1 MDPALADR
9 AGRLVNVHAALSPVP
24 GGFSIVIPSVRHE
37 RAVSLVRSVRALVGS
52 DIEIV
57 VVDDTSSGAVMKA
70 FETLLAESDHRLT
83 KVVRGPAKGPSAARN
98 FGARSASGPWV
109 LFIDDDVAIGAPAL
123 EAAHVF
129 AATHSTLEAL
139 EFAIVSDKRA
149 ENGSWRWRRVQR
161 LVAGGFLAAC
171 VLVSRESFL
180 AVGGFEESWPYPF
193 REDTDLGLRLG
204 ASGVAWSF
212 VDDHLVTHPD
222 ERVTFRQLLR
232 HAKFSRVE
240 PLFMQRHG
248 MTGTVRTIRLGP
260 LRVRGVRIWFPAAS
274 VVGMVVLFALRV
286 PVLAALLAYLSGSV
300 LSASHSQYLG
310 YSQPVDLALAVS
322 PSRVIPWSFFST
334 VSGAAFIRGL
344 IAAYIRPTV

>member
-1 MDPALADR
+1 MDAS
-9 AGRLVNVHAALSPVP
+9 LSSVP
-24 GGFSIVIPSVRHE
+24 GGFSVVIPSVRRE
-37 RAVSLVRSVRALVGS
+37 RAVALVRSVRVLVGS

-57 VVDDTSSGAVMKA
+57 VVDDTGSGAVVKA
-70 FETLLAESDHRLT
+70 FEPLLAESDHRMT
-83 KVVRGPAKGPSAARN
+83 NVVRGPAKGPSAARN

-109 LFIDDDVAIGAPAL
+109 LFVDDDVAIGAPAL
-123 EAAHVF
+123 EAAGRF
-129 AATHSTLEAL
+129 ATTRSSNEAL
-139 EFAIVSDKRA
+139 EFSIVSDKRA

-171 VLVSRESFL
+171 VLVSSESFL

-193 REDTDLGLRLG
+193 REDTDLGLRLA

-222 ERVTFRQLLR
+222 ERVTFRRLLR

-240 PLFMQRHG
+240 PLFIQRHG
-248 MTGTVRTIRLGP
+248 MTGTVRVIRLGP

-274 VVGMVVLFALRV
+274 VVGMVALFALRV
-286 PVLAALLAYLSGSV
+286 PVLAVLLAYLSGSV

-310 YSQPVDLALAVS
+310 YSRPLDLAVAVS
-322 PSRVIPWSFFST
+322 PSRVIPWSVFST
-334 VSGAAFIRGL
+334 VSGAAFIHGL